1 MSILSFSTVP
11 FLFTLLLTST
21 VLNNNQYFCNASS
34 SLAISSNGAR
44 YNLIPR
50 VDTRNA
56 QENFSTTTTTTESPV
71 LISFDGDLD
80 AIREKALAKANS
92 DGVSDIPKSFACENE
107 TTTHLEIVNWKYSIE
122 TVPQADI
129 ETVFGEVSEI
139 TVDIVAPQTLS
150 CYNNASSYANIV
162 AMDSSIPGHEVSTTG
177 TSPLIYCSL
186 LPNYSNSH
194 LEYK

>member
-1 MSILSFSTVP
+1 MMHIPTFTTFPSSGL
-11 FLFTLLLTST
+11 FLFAVLLTSPA
-21 VLNNNQYFCNASS
+21 LINNHHYFCEASS
-34 SLAISSNGAR
+34 SVAVGSNGAH

-50 VDTRNA
+50 GDTRNA
-56 QENFSTTTTTTESPV
+56 QEQGSSTTESPV

-92 DGVSDIPKSFACENE
+92 DGVADIPNSFSCENE

-122 TVPQADI
+122 TVAQANV

-139 TVDIVAPQTLS
+139 TVDTIAPQTLT

-162 AMDSSIPGHEVSTTG
+162 AMDSSIPGHEVSTSG
-177 TSPLIYCSL
+177 KSSYFP
-186 LPNYSNSH
+186 
-194 LEYK
+194 